1 MGSIVGLDWR
11 CSEMGYR
18 LNRDHLHYMDQLAEV
33 VVVVVASMLERW
45 VAIAGHH
52 ATSRY
57 PPLDS
62 GLTSSGR
69 NTAYSD
75 CSHLLLQFELLL
87 LGIQPC
93 VGSYRTRACDT
104 LIMLQSGAA
113 CRDLLVNIVISGL
126 YCFMRLIEPV
136 AVFSTTVA
144 SGDVPT
150 FVCTSPEL
158 SRAAAMGRSVLKVP
172 SFGVTSR

>member
-1 MGSIVGLDWR
+1 MGSIVDLDWH

-18 LNRDHLHYMDQLAEV
+18 LNRGLLHYMDQLAEV
-33 VVVVVASMLERW
+33 VVVVAASMLERW

-57 PPLDS
+57 PPLDI

-69 NTAYSD
+69 DTAYSD

-93 VGSYRTRACDT
+93 VGCYRTRAYDT
-104 LIMLQSGAA
+104 LIMLQSDAA
-113 CRDLLVNIVISGL
+113 CRVLPVNIAISGL
-126 YCFMRLIEPV
+126 
-136 AVFSTTVA
+136 
-144 SGDVPT
+144 
-150 FVCTSPEL
+150 
-158 SRAAAMGRSVLKVP
+158 
-172 SFGVTSR
+172 